1 MSRIHPQ
8 KTPFTRTVLIAAITA
23 LILAAG
29 CSGTA
34 RPPRKAAAAP
44 LYQTLPGAAG
54 VLDPALEERL
64 GRARNGD
71 RIQVLVDLTRQVD
84 QEGLAARVLADKRE
98 RNERRADVIGWFE
111 AVANEQQSTL
121 EPTLDGW
128 IDEGLIDYYRGVAI
142 VNRMIVEGSP
152 DGIRRLANH
161 PSVARVLADTRSP
174 GSGLAERP
182 ASPALG
188 EAFTSWALEAL
199 GVERAWSRGLDG
211 SGIRVGII
219 DTGVHGKHEQLA
231 GGMAPEGR
239 GWFDPVQGLGE
250 PYDNNGHGTSVLS
263 TAVGRGEGRRIGIAP
278 GATWSAALA
287 NWQNRY
293 SRVRMTL
300 AADWMFRVARP
311 DVLIN
316 AWSNPERDACA
327 GFDLP
332 FIRAWQASGIF
343 VIFPAGN
350 AGPGEGSGESPAQL
364 VGAFPDGRPVFSV
377 AATRDVGGISDM
389 SSRGPSACGE
399 HRFPLLSAPGEELP
413 IATPVAV
420 AGYAPA
426 SGTSLSAGV
435 IGGIAALLL
444 QAAPDLEPWELE
456 DLLIETAQDIP
467 PAGFDTASGTGNL
480 NLPAALEALDNR

>member
-1 MSRIHPQ
+1 MSRKHLQ
-8 KTPFTRTVLIAAITA
+8 KTPFTQTALIAA

-29 CSGTA
+29 CSGA
-34 RPPRKAAAAP
+34 VRPPQKVATAP
-44 LYQTLPGAAG
+44 LYLELPAAAG
-54 VLDPALEERL
+54 ALEPALEERL

-84 QEGLAARVLADKRE
+84 QQALAARVLADKRE
-98 RNERRADVIGWFE
+98 RSARRADVIDWFE
-111 AVANEQQSTL
+111 TVANEQQATL

-142 VNRMIVEGSP
+142 VNRLIVEGSP
-152 DGIRRLANH
+152 DGIRRLAGH
-161 PSVARVLADTRSP
+161 PAVARILADTRSP

-188 EAFTSWALEAL
+188 ESFTSWALEAL
-199 GVERAWSRGLDG
+199 GIDQAWGRGLDG
-211 SGIRVGII
+211 SGVRVGII
-219 DTGVHGKHEQLA
+219 DTGVHGRHEQLA
-231 GGMAPEGR
+231 DRMAGEGR

-263 TAVGRGEGRRIGIAP
+263 TAVGRGESRRIGIAP

-316 AWSNPERDACA
+316 AWSNPERDVCA

-343 VIFPAGN
+343 VVFPAGN
-350 AGPGEGSGESPAQL
+350 AGPGDGSGESPAQL
-364 VGAFPDGRPVFSV
+364 LGAFPDGRPVFAV
-377 AATRDVGGISDM
+377 AATRDAGGISDM
-389 SSRGPSACGE
+389 SSRGPSACGD
-399 HRFPLLSAPGEELP
+399 HPFPRLSAPGEDLP
-413 IATPVAV
+413 IAIPVSES
-420 AGYAPA
+420 GYAPA

-435 IGGIAALLL
+435 VGGIAALLL

-456 DLLIETAQDIP
+456 DLLIDTAQDIP
-467 PAGFDTASGTGNL
+467 PSGFDGASGTGNL
-480 NLPAALEALDNR
+480 NLPAALKALDSR